1 MSNNNFYSEDIKK
14 RQASILCEMDN
25 LGMQGYIDGGFHD
38 EYKPFLNGI
47 TEVLRKRGVI
57 SPSFK
62 ATDMWYTDSRL
73 CSSDEVDINRA
84 YFNLNFRDSNY
95 NGREITSLNYRV
107 FPKNCY
113 LASEET
119 LSAILDE
126 CEKLIATIKKMMDES
141 EKLPEINEL
150 METFLKYAKKH
161 VDNEKY
167 TVEIEKGK
175 LNLES
180 DMEPYNCLVVRHK
193 DNGEY
198 HSSLVFSKSNRGKY
212 SITQR
217 VPLCGQSTIE
227 FSLDNAEDRIKEIIN
242 F

>member
-1 MSNNNFYSEDIKK
+1 MSNNSFYSEEIKK
-14 RQASILCEMDN
+14 RQANVLCEMDD
-25 LGMQGYIDGGFHD
+25 LGMRGYIDGGFHE

-84 YFNLNFRDSNY
+84 YFNLSLRDSNY
-95 NGREITSLNYRV
+95 NGKEITSLNYRT

-126 CEKLIATIKKMMDES
+126 CDKLIAHIKQMQENAKT
-141 EKLPEINEL
+141 LPEINEL
-150 METFLKYAKKH
+150 METFLNYAKKH
-161 VDNEKY
+161 VNAEEY

-175 LNLES
+175 LNMER
-180 DMEPYNCLVVRHK
+180 DTEPYNCLVVRYK

-198 HSSLVFSKSNRGKY
+198 HSSFVFSKSDRGTY
-212 SITQR
+212 SVTQR
-217 VPLCGQSTIE
+217 VPLCGQSTTE
-227 FSLDNAEDRIKEIIN
+227 FSLDNAEDVIKGIIN